1 MTFTHPLPQKSKN
14 KIRSSFAFSEKPVLD
29 NGGCVMRFGG
39 LYTSYRGAHNYWIG
53 KDSVP
58 SSPDGLINL
67 LHYEDA
73 AGAVIRDAIQWCR
86 ENRPIE
92 VVILLFLTLT
102 LYHV

>member
-1 MTFTHPLPQKSKN
+1 MLQRTNFP
-14 KIRSSFAFSEKPVLD
+14 EKPVLD

-73 AGAVIRDAIQWCR
+73 AGAVARDAIQCCG
-86 ENRPIE
+86 ENLLFV
-92 VVILLFLTLT
+92 VVI
-102 LYHV
+102 